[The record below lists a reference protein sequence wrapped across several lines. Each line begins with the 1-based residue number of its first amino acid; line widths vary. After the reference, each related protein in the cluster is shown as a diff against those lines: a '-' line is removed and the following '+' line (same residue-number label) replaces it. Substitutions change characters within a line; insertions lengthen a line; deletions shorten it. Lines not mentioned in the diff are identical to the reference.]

1 MSEHWKGLPLNI
13 GCQESFGV
21 VTESMDEELHMLQST
36 RTRICQHDAIWSHD
50 VQVTHHHANLCTNMS
65 HIQFESDTLLCNNNL
80 LHIAKYYLL
89 DFTIPFLPITPLPLW
104 GSVGYKHFCG
114 VFTTLHKH
122 KVHYSRVRS
131 ILIPSVACQT
141 TEGKYHST
149 NSFPTY

>member
-89 DFTIPFLPITPLPLW
+89 DFTIPFIPLP
-104 GSVGYKHFCG
+104 HFVYGG
-114 VFTTLHKH
+114 VLDINIVVVYLLHYISIKRTT
-122 KVHYSRVRS
+122 VEFVV
-131 ILIPSVACQT
+131 PQ
-141 TEGKYHST
+141 
-149 NSFPTY
+149 FPQ